1 MNNIWKL
8 LKCPRSWTRRRSC
21 RLGRPPQVATERD
34 IPQPVLH
41 RQLDTAV
48 KSMWVWSEPMVIYLD
63 IFPFFQFFPFFPFF
77 PCSSTMA
84 HMMSYLVY
92 GGIFDRSDIGN
103 DWRNQPHIGYCN
115 IPYLQNGW
123 FKTISLGKPW
133 MGTLSASIYPAQDMT
148 HSMTKYFSFQ
158 PGFRKV
164 LWCAK
169 CTTRSWPFFQA
180 CCRVQRKA
188 QELLPQKWPF
198 PKRGTP
204 GFRQFLFFGDFIC
217 FHKDTDTDIID
228 YIHKYIHIYTLK
240 IYMYCMYRNNLYI

>member
-1 MNNIWKL
+1 MVFLGQIEGPVCFLLSLQSTRWFVFIARNLLLINPPLKNWKTY
-8 LKCPRSWTRRRSC
+8 CPKYLNLPAFGTHPSP
-21 RLGRPPQVATERD
+21 LPQEDTSTKA
-34 IPQPVLH
+34 H
-41 RQLDTAV
+41 RT
-48 KSMWVWSEPMVIYLD
+48 SI
-63 IFPFFQFFPFFPFF
+63 
-77 PCSSTMA
+77 
-84 HMMSYLVY
+84 Y
-92 GGIFDRSDIGN
+92 GGCHK
-103 DWRNQPHIGYCN
+103 WRD
-115 IPYLQNGW
+115 LQNGW

-240 IYMYCMYRNNLYI
+240 IYMYCMYSNNLYI